1 MAITLGDIMTGAVCR
16 VREPGCRLSMTQ
28 LLVLVGDQTDELLR
42 AMSPQPDFHK
52 VINPRLA
59 GRQMAEQ
66 LRGVWIAEV
75 QDLDGVT
82 RDLIT
87 RTHDAGVPRQC
98 VLIGTAKAR
107 PTPNDLLY
115 MVELREPG
123 YVVAML
129 RDRDQLWAEA
139 AHKSES

>member
-1 MAITLGDIMTGAVCR
+1 MAGAVRR